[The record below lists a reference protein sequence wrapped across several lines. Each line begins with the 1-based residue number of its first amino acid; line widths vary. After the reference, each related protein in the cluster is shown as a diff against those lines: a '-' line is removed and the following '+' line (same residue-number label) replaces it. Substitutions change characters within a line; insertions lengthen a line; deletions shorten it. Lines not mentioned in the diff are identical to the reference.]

1 MGKQKILYLVEAFGG
16 GVYTYMQ
23 SLANR
28 LCNEYDIV
36 IAYSMRPQTPKD
48 FRKYFNENIKF
59 IEVKNFTRSIGK
71 KDLSAVFEVRKIV
84 KEEKP
89 DIVHIH
95 SSKAGIIG
103 RLAINDKNIKMFYTP
118 HGYSFLKQDDSKLKR
133 SFYKYT
139 EKVAAIY
146 KKDCTTI
153 ACSYGEYEE
162 GLKLYKNCSYVSNGI
177 DMNEIDSFKL
187 EKNEGN
193 KIRICTVG
201 RIDIQKN
208 PELFNK
214 IAEKFPNVEFVWI
227 GEGWKRDLLTSSNI
241 KITGW
246 KTREET
252 LQEVAKCDIFLLP
265 SIWEGLPMS
274 LLEAMY
280 IGKPCVVSNISG
292 NNNVIV
298 NGVNGFICNNLENYY
313 DAINN
318 IIQNKCNTE
327 EICANAKKSIINEF
341 NIDSMSKK
349 YSEMYKRY
357 NLQGE
362 EKQNEENRN
371 SVMLF

>member
-1 MGKQKILYLVEAFGG
+1 MGKQKILYLVEAFSAGI
-16 GVYTYMQ
+16 YTYMQ

-28 LCNEYDIV
+28 LCDEYDIV
-36 IAYSMRPQTPKD
+36 IAYGVRPQTPKD
-48 FRKYFNENIKF
+48 FKKNFNENIKF

-71 KDLSAVFEVRKIV
+71 KDISAILEVRKIV

-89 DIVHIH
+89 DIVHMH

-103 RLAINDKNIKMFYTP
+103 RLAINNKKIKMFYTP
-118 HGYSFLKQDDSKLKR
+118 HGYSFLKQDDSKIKR
-133 SFYKYT
+133 NFYKYA
-139 EKVAAIY
+139 EKAAAMY

-153 ACSYGEYEE
+153 ACSYGEYKE
-162 GLKLYKNCSYVSNGI
+162 GLKICKNCNYVSNGI
-177 DMNEIDSFKL
+177 DMKEMDSYKL
-187 EKNEGN
+187 EKNESN

-208 PELFNK
+208 PEVFNK

-227 GEGWKRDLLTSSNI
+227 GDGSKKELLTSPNI

-246 KTREET
+246 KTREES
-252 LQEVAKCDIFLLP
+252 LQEMVKYDIFLLP
-265 SIWEGLPMS
+265 SIWEGLSMS

-280 IGKPCVVSNISG
+280 LGKPCVVSNISG

-298 NGVNGFICNNLENYY
+298 NGVNGFVCNDLQSYY

-318 IIQNKCNTE
+318 IIQKKCNTE
-327 EICANAKKSIINEF
+327 EICTNAKESIINEF

-349 YSEMYKRY
+349 YSDMYKRY
-357 NLQGE
+357 DI
-362 EKQNEENRN
+362 
-371 SVMLF
+371 